1 MRAASCS
8 LLLLL
13 GCTFG
18 ASGGDASAGLDGA
31 TTTSDGTAGGAD
43 TSATAGPSPL
53 STSSGGAESSG
64 APSLETGDTNADTTR
79 GNTGGDTSE
88 PGEESNGDGSSGSVP
103 ACTSALLVTGQLDP
117 TTSGDAPF
125 YERLVALGFD
135 VTVVGNAASQP
146 SDADG
151 HCLVLLSALG
161 SATDVEDKFRDVAVP
176 VVTWEYNLY
185 DNMRMVDPGNT
196 SAWGIA
202 DPQDDVEIVDAAHP
216 LAGGAA
222 GTVAI
227 FGGGGRIAWGMPAG
241 DAQIVATLPGDPER
255 ATIFGFEAGA
265 SMAGGF
271 VAPARRVGY
280 PHGETTATTTAQGV
294 DLFEAAVLWA
304 VQ

>member
-1 MRAASCS
+1 MRAGSCS

-18 ASGGDASAGLDGA
+18 ASGGDASAGLDDA
-31 TTTSDGTAGGAD
+31 TTSSDGTEGGAD
-43 TSATAGPSPL
+43 PRATGGSSPS
-53 STSSGGAESSG
+53 STSSGGGESSG
-64 APSLETGDTNADTTR
+64 SPGLESGDTNGDTAPADTTGDTD
-79 GNTGGDTSE
+79 GPGD
-88 PGEESNGDGSSGSVP
+88 GSNGDGSTGGAP

-125 YERLVALGFD
+125 HARLVALGFD

-161 SATDVEDKFRDVAVP
+161 SASDVEDKFRDVAVP

-227 FGGGGRIAWGMPAG
+227 FGGGGRIAWAMPAG
-241 DAQIVATLPGDPER
+241 AVQVVATLPGDAQR
-255 ATIFGFEAGA
+255 ATLFGFEAGA
-265 SMAGGF
+265 AMADGF
-271 VAPARRVGY
+271 TAPARRVGY
-280 PHGETTATTTAQGV
+280 PHGETAATTTAQGV